1 MVNKAQKALQ
11 AGVQWFMIINV
22 QQTMLLCDHGRRV
35 SARHRLHLRQLQR
48 SVQHGLHHIL
58 PINSMGYHYGSAEHQ
73 ASGIRLVLLHVVLP
87 LQERRAVHAHVLAHA
102 LHVVRP
108 VREVRRVI
116 ALHQRLPVVSA
127 HRARRHYHVR
137 IHVDL
142 HLLRNHAHL

>member
-48 SVQHGLHHIL
+48 SVQHRLHHIL

-73 ASGIRLVLLHVVLP
+73 ASGIRLVLLHVHADG
-87 LQERRAVHAHVLAHA
+87 RTGRAGSRQTEDDSGA
-102 LHVVRP
+102 
-108 VREVRRVI
+108 VRRVDANSLMRRDGI
-116 ALHQRLPVVSA
+116 VNGIVVLELVHSD
-127 HRARRHYHVR
+127 HIHSL
-137 IHVDL
+137 HVD
-142 HLLRNHAHL
+142 